1 MLSIQVTINTLAI
14 RNMMHPFRPGDN
26 LNDHAIP
33 IGEVMQQ
40 LQTQLAEYR
49 LLKKQVADNAADIH
63 RAPINMAPDQY
74 LEDSTL
80 STSPSSSYLNLRSN
94 SDVSSIP
101 P

>member
-1 MLSIQVTINTLAI
+1 
-14 RNMMHPFRPGDN
+14 MMHPFRPGDN

-49 LLKKQVADNAADIH
+49 LLKKQVADNGADIH
-63 RAPINMAPDQY
+63 RGPANIVAPDQY
-74 LEDSTL
+74 LEDSAT
-80 STSPSSSYLNLRSN
+80 SASPSSSYLNLRSN
-94 SDVSSIP
+94 SDVSSLP